1 MQGKRPDRETEDQR
15 LAAYNDRAGD
25 NNSESDGDHQL
36 GDKRARGDD
45 NYNGQ
50 KQARQSG

>member
-15 LAAYNDRAGD
+15 LASYNDRAGD
-25 NNSESDGDHQL
+25 NSEESDHQL

-50 KQARQSG
+50 KQARTSG